1 MVKLGRESIYPR
13 RGAQV
18 RGGPNC
24 AFSFNM
30 SSFGQQQ
37 QKDMNSLLANLN
49 SVEPIDYGSS
59 SNSHQTDDLGI
70 FANTKFFDFDT
81 ERNTDVSVVDE
92 LLMSQE
98 KQLQEKRARCEGLSP
113 EDQHHQPQ
121 QQHMTEFSQL
131 DFNSLGQFS
140 LAEGLP
146 NAQLPQQPHHQPHH
160 QSTVAPQL
168 PQQQHFIPQSASTP
182 STSSHQSPSEDTQD
196 TKRRRTS
203 RQSSTVPDTE
213 NRAAA
218 EEDKRRRN
226 TAASARFR
234 IKKKQREQEME
245 KNAKMLQEKV
255 QSLESKVSQLEM
267 ENKWLRNLVVEKNEA
282 RDVSSL
288 LDMKNK
294 VLADT
299 KSSLEGI
306 KSEKN

>member
-1 MVKLGRESIYPR
+1 MVTLGRESIYARAVALPE
-13 RGAQV
+13 AV
-18 RGGPNC
+18 V
-24 AFSFNM
+24 SFIFTM
-30 SSFGQQQ
+30 SYGQQQ

-59 SNSHQTDDLGI
+59 SGSSSHQADDLGI

-98 KQLQEKRARCEGLSP
+98 KQLQEKRARCEGVSP
-113 EDQHHQPQ
+113 QHQEPH
-121 QQHMTEFSQL
+121 HHVTEFSQL

-146 NAQLPQQPHHQPHH
+146 NAQLPQQPPPPHA
-160 QSTVAPQL
+160 TVA
-168 PQQQHFIPQSASTP
+168 PQQQHFIPQTASTP
-182 STSSHQSPSEDTQD
+182 GSSNYQSPSDD
-196 TKRRRTS
+196 SKRRKTS
-203 RQSSTVPDTE
+203 RLSSLGPETE
-213 NRAAA
+213 GTRVAA

-255 QSLESKVSQLEM
+255 QGLESKVSQLEM

-299 KSSLEGI
+299 KSTLEGV